1 MRIGSLFSGIG
12 GLELGLE
19 RAGLGPVI
27 WQCEIDPFARQ
38 VLAKHWPNTR
48 RFEDVRSVDE
58 NAPAVDLICGGFPCQ
73 DLSYAGNG
81 AGLEGARSG
90 LWFEYLRVVRALRP
104 RCVVVENVPALLT
117 RGLGVVLGGL
127 AESGYDAQWDC
138 LPAAAVGAPH
148 RRDRLFVV
156 AWRVSDT
163 ERHALRFEPERGPG
177 AARPA
182 NARNTESDDVGG
194 ETLADITSERGHDNG
209 PSHGQQPSTQYGP
222 ARGGG
227 RFDDVADADGERRSR
242 EGNHGAGGTWTIGR
256 ESSGD
261 REALAD
267 ADRARRRSPGQGA
280 GGPGERSPRG
290 DNAHGRDV
298 SYAWPPGPGDMH
310 AWGRLPVEAQPAICR
325 GANGVPRGMDR
336 RRLKA
341 LGNAV
346 VPQVAEVIGRAIV
359 EAAA

>member
-90 LWFEYLRVVRALRP
+90 LWFEYLRIVRALRP
-104 RCVVVENVPALLT
+104 RFVVVENVPALLS

-127 AESGYDAQWDC
+127 AEGGYDAQWDC
-138 LPAAAVGAPH
+138 IPAQAVGAPH
-148 RRDRLFVV
+148 RRDRIFVV
-156 AWRVSDT
+156 AWRVSDPI
-163 ERHALRFEPERGPG
+163 RHPLRFQPERGQGPAQ
-177 AARPA
+177 AADGR
-182 NARNTESDDVGG
+182 NAELEHVGG
-194 ETLADITSERGHDNG
+194 
-209 PSHGQQPSTQYGP
+209 
-222 ARGGG
+222 
-227 RFDDVADADGERRSR
+227 
-242 EGNHGAGGTWTIGR
+242 
-256 ESSGD
+256 
-261 REALAD
+261 ALAD
-267 ADRARRRSPGQGA
+267 ADSRQRGRPPACGEHRRHDPQW
-280 GGPGERSPRG
+280 GGTTSGTLADRNEGGREPKRLGDLLNGERSPRG
-290 DNAHGRDV
+290 DEAHGRDLP
-298 SYAWPPGPGDMH
+298 YWPPAPNDVR

-325 GANGVPRGMDR
+325 VAYGIPPGVDR
-336 RRLKA
+336 ARLRA